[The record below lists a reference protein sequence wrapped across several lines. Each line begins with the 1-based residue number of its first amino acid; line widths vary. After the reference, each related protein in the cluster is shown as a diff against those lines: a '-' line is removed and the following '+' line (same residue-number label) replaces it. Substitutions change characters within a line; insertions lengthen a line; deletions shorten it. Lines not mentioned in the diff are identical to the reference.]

1 MLGAFQE
8 RLAMVRVNQQRL
20 WDSLMEMATIGATA
34 RGGSCRLALSDDE
47 VRGRRR
53 FIAWC
58 EAAGCEIRIDPI
70 GNLFARRPGTE
81 PDAPAVMCGSHLD
94 TQPLGGRF
102 DGVYGVLAGLEAIRT
117 LNEHGIATRH
127 PIDVVAWTNEE
138 GSRFTPGMMGSAVY
152 AGKLDLDDALARPCM
167 HTGVRLGD
175 ELERTGFAGP
185 ARERQMPKAYF
196 EAHIEQGPVLEN
208 AGVPIGVVTGV
219 QGIVELDVT
228 VTGFESHAGT
238 TPMSVRKD
246 AMGVAAAM
254 IAAIVE
260 HGHGFDADA
269 RVTVGHL
276 ACQPNSPST
285 IPGQVR
291 FSVDVRHPS
300 RSALQRLVADIGA
313 ICTQRTALRGTHVD
327 VQRIAEYDPIAFD
340 AACIER
346 VRQAT
351 IAAGYPY
358 LEMFSGAG
366 HDAVNLSYV
375 APSAMVFV
383 PCKAGLSHNEAE
395 DADPVHLA
403 QGASVLANLLV
414 DCAR

>member
-1 MLGAFQE
+1 M
-8 RLAMVRVNQQRL
+8 MRVNRQRL

-167 HTGVRLGD
+167 HSGVRLDD

-185 ARERQMPKAYF
+185 VRERQMPKAYF

-313 ICTQRTALRGTHVD
+313 ICTERTALRGTHVD

-358 LEMFSGAG
+358 FEMFSGAG

>member
-1 MLGAFQE
+1 
-8 RLAMVRVNQQRL
+8 MVRVNQQRL

-58 EAAGCEIRIDPI
+58 EAAGCAIRIDPI

-152 AGKLDLDDALARPCM
+152 AGKLGLDDALARPCM

-246 AMGVAAAM
+246 AMGAAAAM

-260 HGHGFDADA
+260 HGHVFDADA

>member
-1 MLGAFQE
+1 
-8 RLAMVRVNQQRL
+8 MVRVNQQRL

-167 HTGVRLGD
+167 HTGVRLSD

-346 VRQAT
+346 VREAT

>member
-1 MLGAFQE
+1 
-8 RLAMVRVNQQRL
+8 MVRVNQQRL

-291 FSVDVRHPS
+291 FSVDVRHRS

-313 ICTQRTALRGTHVD
+313 ICTLRTALRGTHVD

-340 AACIER
+340 EACIER

>member
-1 MLGAFQE
+1 
-8 RLAMVRVNQQRL
+8 MVRVNQQRL

-254 IAAIVE
+254 ISAIVE

-300 RSALQRLVADIGA
+300 RSALQRLVTDIGA

-327 VQRIAEYDPIAFD
+327 VQLIAEYDPIAFD

>member
-1 MLGAFQE
+1 
-8 RLAMVRVNQQRL
+8 MVRVNRQRL

>member
-1 MLGAFQE
+1 
-8 RLAMVRVNQQRL
+8 MVRVNQQRL

-300 RSALQRLVADIGA
+300 RSALQRLVTDIGA

-327 VQRIAEYDPIAFD
+327 VQLIAEYDPIAFD

>member
-1 MLGAFQE
+1 MIL
-8 RLAMVRVNQQRL
+8 VHQQRL

-34 RGGSCRLALSDDE
+34 RGGSCRLALSADE
-47 VRGRRR
+47 VLGRQR
-53 FIAWC
+53 FIRWC
-58 EAAGCEIRIDPI
+58 EEAGCDVRIDPI
-70 GNLFARRPGTE
+70 GNVFARRPGAQ

-117 LNEHGIATRH
+117 LNEHGVVTRH
-127 PIDVVAWTNEE
+127 PVDVVAWTNEE

-152 AGKLDLDDALARPCM
+152 AGTLDLDYALARPCM
-167 HTGVRLGD
+167 QTGVLLRD
-175 ELERTGFAGP
+175 ELARTGFAGRE
-185 ARERQMPKAYF
+185 RERQMPKAYF

-219 QGIVELDVT
+219 QGIYELDVT

-238 TPMSVRKD
+238 TPMRVRRD

-260 HGHGFDADA
+260 HGHAFDADA
-269 RVTVGHL
+269 RVTVGHV

-285 IPGQVR
+285 IPGRVR

-300 RSALQRLVADIGA
+300 QPALQRLVADIEA
-313 ICTQRTALRGTHVD
+313 ICRERIPLRGTQ
-327 VQRIAEYDPIAFD
+327 VQVQTIAEYEPVVFD
-340 AACIER
+340 ADCVAR

-351 IAAGYPY
+351 VAAGYPY
-358 LEMFSGAG
+358 LEMCSGAG

-395 DADPVHLA
+395 DADPRHLA
-403 QGASVLANLLV
+403 QGASVLANLLA

>member
-1 MLGAFQE
+1 
-8 RLAMVRVNQQRL
+8 MVRVNQQRL

-152 AGKLDLDDALARPCM
+152 AGKLGLDDALARPCM

-175 ELERTGFAGP
+175 ELQRTGFAGP
-185 ARERQMPKAYF
+185 ACEQQMPKAYF

-414 DCAR
+414 DCAC

>member
-1 MLGAFQE
+1 
-8 RLAMVRVNQQRL
+8 MVRVNQQRL

-152 AGKLDLDDALARPCM
+152 AGKLGLDDALARPCM

-175 ELERTGFAGP
+175 ELQRTGFAGP

-346 VRQAT
+346 VRRAT

>member
-1 MLGAFQE
+1 
-8 RLAMVRVNQQRL
+8 MVRVNQQRL

-152 AGKLDLDDALARPCM
+152 AGKLGLDDALARPCM

-185 ARERQMPKAYF
+185 AREQQMPKAYF

-260 HGHGFDADA
+260 HGHGFDVDA

-313 ICTQRTALRGTHVD
+313 ICTQRTALRGTQVD

-351 IAAGYPY
+351 IVAGFPH

>member
-1 MLGAFQE
+1 
-8 RLAMVRVNQQRL
+8 MVRVNQQRL

-81 PDAPAVMCGSHLD
+81 PEAPAVMCGSHLD

-152 AGKLDLDDALARPCM
+152 AGKLGLDDALARPCM

-228 VTGFESHAGT
+228 VIGFESHAGT
-238 TPMSVRKD
+238 TPMSLRKD

>member
-1 MLGAFQE
+1 M
-8 RLAMVRVNQQRL
+8 MRVNQQRL

-34 RGGSCRLALSDDE
+34 HGGSCRLALSDDDAQ
-47 VRGRRR
+47 GRRR

-70 GNLFARRPGTE
+70 GNVFARRPGTQ
-81 PDAPAVMCGSHLD
+81 PGLPAVMCGSHLD

-152 AGKLDLDDALARPCM
+152 AGALDLDYALTRPCM
-167 HTGVRLGD
+167 QTGVLLRD

-185 ARERQMPKAYF
+185 AHERQMPKAYF
-196 EAHIEQGPVLEN
+196 EAHIEQGPVLEQ
-208 AGVPIGVVTGV
+208 AGLPIGVVTGV
-219 QGIVELDVT
+219 QGIYELDVT

-238 TPMSVRKD
+238 TPMSVRRD

-254 IAAIVE
+254 IAAIVA
-260 HGHGFDADA
+260 HGHAFDADA
-269 RVTVGHL
+269 RVTVGHV

-285 IPGQVR
+285 IPGKVR

-300 RSALQRLVADIGA
+300 RPALQQLVADIEA
-313 ICTQRTALRGTHVD
+313 ICMERTALRGTR
-327 VQRIAEYDPIAFD
+327 VQVQTIAEYAPVVFD
-340 AACIER
+340 ADCVAR

-351 IAAGYPY
+351 AAAGYPY
-358 LEMFSGAG
+358 LEMCSGAG

-403 QGASVLANLLV
+403 QGASVLANLLA

>member
-1 MLGAFQE
+1 MI
-8 RLAMVRVNQQRL
+8 RVNQQRL

-34 RGGSCRLALSDDE
+34 HGGSCRLALTDE
-47 VRGRRR
+47 DVLGRRR
-53 FIAWC
+53 FMRWC
-58 EAAGCEIRIDPI
+58 EEAGCEIRVDPI
-70 GNLFARRPGTE
+70 GNVFARRPGTG
-81 PDAPAVMCGSHLD
+81 PGAPAVMCGSHLD

-152 AGKLDLDDALARPCM
+152 AGVLDLESARARPCM
-167 HTGVRLGD
+167 QTGVLLGQ

-185 ARERQMPKAYF
+185 ERERQMPKAYF

-208 AGVPIGVVTGV
+208 AGLPIGVVTGV
-219 QGIVELDVT
+219 QGIYELDVT

-246 AMGVAAAM
+246 AMGAAAAM
-254 IAAIVE
+254 IAAMIE
-260 HGHGFDADA
+260 HGHAFDADA
-269 RVTVGHL
+269 RVTVGHI

-285 IPGQVR
+285 IPGKVR
-291 FSVDVRHPS
+291 FSIDIRHPS
-300 RSALQRLVADIGA
+300 QPALQRLVADIEA
-313 ICTQRTALRGTHVD
+313 ICLQRTALRGAS
-327 VQRIAEYDPIAFD
+327 VQVQTVAEYAPVVFD
-340 AACIER
+340 AQCVER
-346 VRQAT
+346 VREAT
-351 IAAGYPY
+351 VAAGYPY
-358 LEMFSGAG
+358 LEMCSGAG

-375 APSAMVFV
+375 APTAMVFV

-403 QGASVLANLLV
+403 QGASVLANLLA

>member
-1 MLGAFQE
+1 
-8 RLAMVRVNQQRL
+8 MVRVNQQRL

-196 EAHIEQGPVLEN
+196 ETHIEQGPVLEN

-300 RSALQRLVADIGA
+300 RSALRRLVADIGA

-327 VQRIAEYDPIAFD
+327 VQLIAEYDPIAFD

>member
-1 MLGAFQE
+1 MIL
-8 RLAMVRVNQQRL
+8 VNQQRL

-34 RGGSCRLALSDDE
+34 QGGSCRLALSDDDA
-47 VRGRRR
+47 RGRRR

-58 EAAGCEIRIDPI
+58 EEAGCEIRIDPI
-70 GNLFARRPGTE
+70 GNVFARRPGTE
-81 PDAPAVMCGSHLD
+81 PGLPAVSCGSHLD

-117 LNEHGIATRH
+117 LNEHGIVTRH

-152 AGKLDLDDALARPCM
+152 AGTLDLGYALDRPCM
-167 HTGVRLGD
+167 QTGALLRD

-196 EAHIEQGPVLEN
+196 EAHIEQGPVLEQ
-208 AGVPIGVVTGV
+208 AGLPIGVVTGV
-219 QGIVELDVT
+219 QGIYELDVT

-238 TPMSVRKD
+238 TPMSVRRD
-246 AMGVAAAM
+246 AMGAAAAM
-254 IAAIVE
+254 IAAIIE
-260 HGHGFDADA
+260 HGHAFDADA
-269 RVTVGHL
+269 RVTVGHV

-285 IPGQVR
+285 IPGKVR

-300 RSALQRLVADIGA
+300 RTALQQLVADIEA
-313 ICTQRTALRGTHVD
+313 ICSQRTALRGAS
-327 VQRIAEYDPIAFD
+327 VQVETIAEYEPVVFD
-340 AACIER
+340 ADCVAR

-351 IAAGYPY
+351 VAAGYPY
-358 LEMFSGAG
+358 LEMCSGAG

-403 QGASVLANLLV
+403 QGASVLANLLA

>member
-1 MLGAFQE
+1 
-8 RLAMVRVNQQRL
+8 MVRVNQRRL

-327 VQRIAEYDPIAFD
+327 VQRIAEYDPIVFD